1 MTSILETFLK
11 TLVAVCMALMVVVV
25 TWQVVSR
32 YALGDPSPWTEE
44 VARMLLIWVGLLGGA
59 YAYRERAHLGLDLLR
74 QKLDAA
80 GRRRLDRFTDLCCG
94 LFAIAVL
101 IVGGSSLVKLTWELK
116 QTTAVLGIPMAWV
129 YVALPLSGVL
139 ITWFTV
145 TSLLTGA
152 PGEDQ

>member
-1 MTSILETFLK
+1 MTSILDTFLK
-11 TLVAVCMALMVVVV
+11 TLVALCMTLMVVVV

-74 QKLDAA
+74 QKLDVT
-80 GRRRLDRFTDLCCG
+80 GQRRLDRFTDLSCG

-101 IVGGSSLVKLTWELK
+101 IVGGLSLVKLTWELK

-139 ITWFTV
+139 ITWYAAV
-145 TSLLTGA
+145 SIIAGNEETG
-152 PGEDQ
+152 Q